1 MQSLSSLKPC
11 LAGVVMFKKEKG
23 RVYYISVTNNAV
35 SKSSNPNAKEILL
48 LLSKGRSIHNYALRR
63 TIIQNVGI
71 IMQEAAF

>member
-1 MQSLSSLKPC
+1 
-11 LAGVVMFKKEKG
+11 MFKKEKG

-35 SKSSNPNAKEILL
+35 SKSSNLNAKEILL
-48 LLSKGRSIHNYALRR
+48 LLLKGTLRR